1 MRKAM
6 YFLTGIL
13 SAVIIFIFML
23 TTSPKVD
30 VVSTSLADFNLI
42 ENGNKEKLRIEN
54 VNGTYSNF
62 LEHGSYHVDE
72 VDNDYYVSSGIVTY
86 GKPNPMFYF
95 VEKAAKPVEKEIN
108 DSSNVPTNNNQE
120 STSAEKQD
128 SNTNSQATEKFKNC
142 EELRKTYPDGVK
154 KGDPAYVESQ
164 DRDNDGKYCEV
175 EGKSSESSTSN
186 NVGGV
191 EVVDLSKP
199 VIVKGFNVIT
209 NQYET
214 KDTAPA
220 LKDFK
225 AHGRLPIDEEYYGV
239 SSPFGERN
247 DPFTQ
252 AKAVHTGLDMASQ
265 EIENKNVYAA
275 VPGEIVAI
283 KEGNTGYG
291 NHVIIRHNGYETL
304 YGHLSSFSNIKV
316 GDEVQAG
323 VVIGK
328 VGSTG
333 RSTSPH
339 LHFEVRI
346 DNVTVDPKA
355 FISQIR

>member
-95 VEKAAKPVEKEIN
+95 VEKAAKPVKKEIT
-108 DSSNVPTNNNQE
+108 DSSNVPTSNNQE
-120 STSAEKQD
+120 SNVAQEQD
-128 SNTNSQATEKFKNC
+128 SNKTQDSSGDFQATENQPLNVETT
-142 EELRKTYPDGVK
+142 EENSPT
-154 KGDPAYVESQ
+154 
-164 DRDNDGKYCEV
+164 
-175 EGKSSESSTSN
+175 N

-191 EVVDLSKP
+191 EIVDLSKP

>member
-95 VEKAAKPVEKEIN
+95 VEKAAKPVEKETT
-108 DSSNVPTNNNQE
+108 DSSDVPTNNNQE
-120 STSAEKQD
+120 SDVAQEKD
-128 SNTNSQATEKFKNC
+128 SNKAQNSSSNSQNI
-142 EELRKTYPDGVK
+142 
-154 KGDPAYVESQ
+154 ESQ
-164 DRDNDGKYCEV
+164 PLNV
-175 EGKSSESSTSN
+175 ETTKENSPTN

-275 VPGEIVAI
+275 VPGEIVAV
-283 KEGNTGYG
+283 KEGNNGYG

>member
-95 VEKAAKPVEKEIN
+95 VEKAAKPVEKETT
-108 DSSNVPTNNNQE
+108 DSSDVPTNNNQE
-120 STSAEKQD
+120 SDVAQEKD
-128 SNTNSQATEKFKNC
+128 SNKAQNSSSNSQNI
-142 EELRKTYPDGVK
+142 
-154 KGDPAYVESQ
+154 ESQ
-164 DRDNDGKYCEV
+164 PLNV
-175 EGKSSESSTSN
+175 ETTKENSPTN

-225 AHGRLPIDEEYYGV
+225 AHGRLPIDEEYYEV

-275 VPGEIVAI
+275 VPGEIVAV
-283 KEGNTGYG
+283 KEGNNGYG

>member
-95 VEKAAKPVEKEIN
+95 VEKAAKPVEKETT
-108 DSSNVPTNNNQE
+108 DSSDVPTNNNQE
-120 STSAEKQD
+120 SDVAQEKD
-128 SNTNSQATEKFKNC
+128 SNKAQNSSSNSQNI
-142 EELRKTYPDGVK
+142 
-154 KGDPAYVESQ
+154 ESQ
-164 DRDNDGKYCEV
+164 PLNV
-175 EGKSSESSTSN
+175 ETTKENSPTN

>member
-30 VVSTSLADFNLI
+30 VVSTSLADFNLV

-120 STSAEKQD
+120 SDVAQEKD
-128 SNTNSQATEKFKNC
+128 SNKAQNSSSNSQNI
-142 EELRKTYPDGVK
+142 
-154 KGDPAYVESQ
+154 ESQ
-164 DRDNDGKYCEV
+164 PLNV
-175 EGKSSESSTSN
+175 ETTKENSPTK

-275 VPGEIVAI
+275 VPGEIVAV
-283 KEGNTGYG
+283 KEGNNGYG

-346 DNVTVDPKA
+346 DNVTVDPKT

>member
-62 LEHGSYHVDE
+62 LEHGSYHVDG

-95 VEKAAKPVEKEIN
+95 VEKAAKPVEKETT
-108 DSSNVPTNNNQE
+108 DSSDVPTNNNQE
-120 STSAEKQD
+120 SDVAQEKD
-128 SNTNSQATEKFKNC
+128 SNKAQNSSSNSQNI
-142 EELRKTYPDGVK
+142 
-154 KGDPAYVESQ
+154 ESQ
-164 DRDNDGKYCEV
+164 PLNV
-175 EGKSSESSTSN
+175 ETTKENSPTN

>member
-30 VVSTSLADFNLI
+30 VVSTSLADFNLV

-95 VEKAAKPVEKEIN
+95 VEKAAKPVEKETT
-108 DSSNVPTNNNQE
+108 DSSDVPTNNNQE
-120 STSAEKQD
+120 SDVAQEKD
-128 SNTNSQATEKFKNC
+128 SNKAQNSSSNSQNI
-142 EELRKTYPDGVK
+142 
-154 KGDPAYVESQ
+154 ESQ
-164 DRDNDGKYCEV
+164 PLNV
-175 EGKSSESSTSN
+175 ETTKENSPTN

-275 VPGEIVAI
+275 VPGEIVAV
-283 KEGNTGYG
+283 KEGNNGYG

>member
-42 ENGNKEKLRIEN
+42 ENSNKEKLRIEN

-95 VEKAAKPVEKEIN
+95 VEKTAKPVEKETT

-120 STSAEKQD
+120 SDVAQEKD
-128 SNTNSQATEKFKNC
+128 SNKAQNSSSNSQNI
-142 EELRKTYPDGVK
+142 
-154 KGDPAYVESQ
+154 ESQ
-164 DRDNDGKYCEV
+164 PLNV
-175 EGKSSESSTSN
+175 ETTKENSPTN

-214 KDTAPA
+214 KDTAFA